1 MTDVALTAGAS
12 PKPKLDHPIA
22 PTTAIL
28 FVTILLAGI
37 LYAGLNIYLEVRDAG
52 VVTESWLPFLLL
64 GIALLIALGFEFV
77 NGFHDTAN
85 AVATVIYTHSLAPMA
100 TEALTQ
106 SGMYFVASSSGHAA
120 AIVDPRDPGADLY
133 RRVLRPRLE

>member
-28 FVTILLAGI
+28 FVTILFAGM

-52 VVTESWLPFLLL
+52 AITESWLPFLLL
-64 GIALLIALGFEFV
+64 RIALFIALGFEFV
-77 NGFHDTAN
+77 NGLHDTAK
-85 AVATVIYTHSLAPMA
+85 VELILQVGSTI
-100 TEALTQ
+100 
-106 SGMYFVASSSGHAA
+106 
-120 AIVDPRDPGADLY
+120 
-133 RRVLRPRLE
+133 

>member
-12 PKPKLDHPIA
+12 PKPKLDHPI
-22 PTTAIL
+22 TAIL

-77 NGFHDTAN
+77 TGFHDTAN

-100 TEALTQ
+100 TETLTQ
-106 SGMYFVASSSGHAA
+106 SGMNRVAWSSS
-120 AIVDPRDPGADLY
+120 PL
-133 RRVLRPRLE
+133 

>member
-37 LYAGLNIYLEVRDAG
+37 LYAG
-52 VVTESWLPFLLL
+52 
-64 GIALLIALGFEFV
+64 
-77 NGFHDTAN
+77 
-85 AVATVIYTHSLAPMA
+85 
-100 TEALTQ
+100 
-106 SGMYFVASSSGHAA
+106 
-120 AIVDPRDPGADLY
+120 
-133 RRVLRPRLE
+133 